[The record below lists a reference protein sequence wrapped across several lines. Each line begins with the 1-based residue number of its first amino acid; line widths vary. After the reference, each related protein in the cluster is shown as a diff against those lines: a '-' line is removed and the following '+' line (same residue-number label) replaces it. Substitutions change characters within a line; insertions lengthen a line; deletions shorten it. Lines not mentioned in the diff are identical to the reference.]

1 MRRRVKLNLA
11 STINMC
17 IRSFPR
23 EIDQVFENKLDAK
36 KLDEL
41 ARGVLDKLP
50 SGFQAMQHDMEKT
63 LRAALQSSFA
73 KLDLVSRDEFDV
85 QSAVLQ
91 RTREKLE
98 ALEAMVAELEAR
110 LR

>member
-1 MRRRVKLNLA
+1 M
-11 STINMC
+11 
-17 IRSFPR
+17 
-23 EIDQVFENKLDAK
+23 FENRLDPK

-50 SGFQAMQHDMEKT
+50 SGFQTMQHDMEKN
-63 LRAALQSSFA
+63 LRAALQSA
-73 KLDLVSRDEFDV
+73 LGKLELVTRDEFEV

-98 ALEAMVAELEAR
+98 ALEAQVAELEKR
-110 LR
+110 LK

>member
-1 MRRRVKLNLA
+1 M
-11 STINMC
+11 
-17 IRSFPR
+17 
-23 EIDQVFENKLDAK
+23 FENKLDAK

-50 SGFQAMQHDMEKT
+50 SGFQTMQHDMEKN
-63 LRAALQSSFA
+63 LRAALQSTFA
-73 KLDLVSRDEFDV
+73 KLDLVGRDEFDV

-98 ALEAMVAELEAR
+98 ALEATVAELEAR
-110 LR
+110 LK

>member
-1 MRRRVKLNLA
+1 
-11 STINMC
+11 
-17 IRSFPR
+17 
-23 EIDQVFENKLDAK
+23 VFENRLDPK

-50 SGFQAMQHDMEKT
+50 SGFQTMQQDVEKNM
-63 LRAALQSSFA
+63 RAALQSA
-73 KLDLVSRDEFDV
+73 LGKLDLVTRDEFEV

-98 ALEAMVAELEAR
+98 TLEVQVAELEKQ
-110 LR
+110 LK

>member
-1 MRRRVKLNLA
+1 M
-11 STINMC
+11 
-17 IRSFPR
+17 
-23 EIDQVFENKLDAK
+23 FENKLDAK

-50 SGFQAMQHDMEKT
+50 SGFQTMQHDLEKN
-63 LRAALQSSFA
+63 LRAALQSTFA
-73 KLDLVSRDEFDV
+73 KLDLVSRDEFEV

-98 ALEAMVAELEAR
+98 ALETTVAELEAR
-110 LR
+110 LK

>member
-1 MRRRVKLNLA
+1 M
-11 STINMC
+11 
-17 IRSFPR
+17 
-23 EIDQVFENKLDAK
+23 FENKLDAK

-50 SGFQAMQHDMEKT
+50 SGFQTMQHDMEKN
-63 LRAALQSSFA
+63 LRAALQSA
-73 KLDLVSRDEFDV
+73 LGKLDLVTRDEFEV

-98 ALEAMVAELEAR
+98 ALEARVTELETQ
-110 LR
+110 LK

>member
-1 MRRRVKLNLA
+1 M
-11 STINMC
+11 
-17 IRSFPR
+17 
-23 EIDQVFENKLDAK
+23 FENKLDAN

-50 SGFQAMQHDMEKT
+50 SGFQTVQQDMEKN
-63 LRAALQSSFA
+63 LRAALQSA
-73 KLDLVSRDEFDV
+73 LGKLELVTRDEFEV

-98 ALEAMVAELEAR
+98 SLEVRVDELEQQ
-110 LR
+110 LK